1 MSKNSCHFHLT
12 IFFEK
17 CQNFVYDLSF
27 ENPDSWSHSVTWSFK
42 RIWNTNPLQLCEKIV
57 NSYPEFFQLF
67 VVRVLK
73 GAENEETR
81 TICTG
86 NRCLSLNFSLSWF
99 WIWRRKRK
107 FDFAALFTIVQLQLS
122 FRPPLSWANTRARH
136 TRALRPH
143 LKRSVRPLCAK
154 PRSARHFQQQNNGFQ
169 WPLNGSY
176 FCWLM

>member
-1 MSKNSCHFHLT
+1 MSKLCLRPVFW
-12 IFFEK
+12 K
-17 CQNFVYDLSF
+17 
-27 ENPDSWSHSVTWSFK
+27 SWLMKSLYVTWSFK
-42 RIWNTNPLQLCEKIV
+42 RIWNSNPLQLCEKIV

-176 FCWLM
+176 FELFVD